1 MSIKVLL
8 IEDEESIRKFTK
20 IVLRKEGYIIFEA
33 GTGEEG
39 LEILSLENPDIVLL
53 DIMLPGIN
61 GFEVCEILRKNHPTT
76 GVIMLTARGQNI
88 DKVKGLKSG
97 ADDYMVK
104 PFNPIELSARIQ
116 SLLRRLNPEN
126 IEKTNLIL
134 SGPFKID
141 LDNKKSYK
149 GSVEL
154 SLTPKEFLLLKIFI
168 ENKNKAL
175 SRGELLDIVWGYN
188 FVGDPKIVDVN
199 IRRLR
204 SKLEDDASKP
214 NYIETVWGMGYRWKE
229 N

>member
-39 LEILSLENPDIVLL
+39 LEILALENPDIVLL

-61 GFEVCEILRKNHPTT
+61 GFEVCDILRKNHPTI
-76 GVIMLTARGQNI
+76 GVIMLTARGQNL
-88 DKVKGLKSG
+88 DKVKGLQSG

-126 IEKTNLIL
+126 ITKNNLIL
-134 SGPFKID
+134 SGPFKIA
-141 LDNKKSYK
+141 LDNKKAYK

-154 SLTPKEFLLLKIFI
+154 NLTPKEFLLLKIFI

-175 SRGELLDIVWGYN
+175 SRGDLLDIVWGYN

-204 SKLEDDASKP
+204 SKLEDDASNPK
-214 NYIETVWGMGYRWKE
+214 YIETVWGMGYRWKE